1 MGLHLFLA
9 SLAVLL
15 LAGVVAL
22 AASHMLRPTDGVG
35 AIGVPGSL
43 LLSLYRRWA

>member
-9 SLAVLL
+9 
-15 LAGVVAL
+15 GMVVAL